1 MGFGTAEEASVCFAR
16 FACPENEVGVVN
28 VVNTVG
34 LAAADNAVGTAVLVG
49 LVASTI
55 VKFETEVVFRAV
67 AVKSGSN
74 NNAVADRVI
83 IGAVDTVADTWLPV
97 MVNVPERI
105 LAKLSVD
112 VVEGVVRVVAP
123 QGELLV
129 LAREDG
135 PFHDVTVM
143 VDARLGHARPLVGKN
158 VEFRKW

>member
-1 MGFGTAEEASVCFAR
+1 MGLGTAEEASVCCAR
-16 FACPENEVGVVN
+16 FACSENDVGVVE
-28 VVNTVG
+28 VVNPVC
-34 LAAADNAVGTAVLVG
+34 LAAADNAVGTAVFG

-55 VKFETEVVFRAV
+55 VETEVVFRAV

-143 VDARLGHARPLVGKN
+143 VDAWPALLGHLRPLVGKN
-158 VEFRKW
+158 VEFR

>member
-1 MGFGTAEEASVCFAR
+1 VGFGTAEEASVCFAR

-67 AVKSGSN
+67 AVTSGSN
-74 NNAVADRVI
+74 NNAGADR
-83 IGAVDTVADTWLPV
+83 LPV